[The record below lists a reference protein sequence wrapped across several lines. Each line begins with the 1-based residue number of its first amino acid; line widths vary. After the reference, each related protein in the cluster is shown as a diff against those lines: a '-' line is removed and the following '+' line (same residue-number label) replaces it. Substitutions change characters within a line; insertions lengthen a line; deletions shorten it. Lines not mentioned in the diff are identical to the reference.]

1 MPIKFDGTIEGL
13 TTSGLFSRSRE
24 VFAKVDPNSL
34 EGTDAALYALA
45 GGVLAIAS
53 HLMKIDDFDQIA
65 PTLRSMYKL
74 EVQKYQEGLQR

>member
-53 HLMKIDDFDQIA
+53 HLIKIEGFEQI
-65 PTLRSMYKL
+65 PDILRRL
-74 EVQKYQEGLQR
+74 YQIELDEFQRRQRG